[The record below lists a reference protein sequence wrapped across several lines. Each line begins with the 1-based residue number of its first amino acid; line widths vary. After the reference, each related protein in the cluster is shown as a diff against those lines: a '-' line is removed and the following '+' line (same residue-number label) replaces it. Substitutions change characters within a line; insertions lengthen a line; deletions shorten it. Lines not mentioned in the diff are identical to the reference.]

1 MKGFLQE
8 YGIIMVVVAVVLGM
22 LAFGKSGFSKNIQEA
37 ILGSTNH
44 IVETGENITDNLE
57 VGTVIEIDGDNYIVM
72 KKMGN
77 GQYFM
82 GTQRTVIKKNYQSSV
97 RTDGRALNT
106 YENSTIDNYLEKEW
120 YPSLSGEMQNA
131 IQPIKIKQSSYDLKN
146 GKWSFKE
153 DVPFGQT
160 YNTLTRHAFVPSVE
174 ELSYIVDF
182 SQPNKV
188 RSYAQA
194 DYLWFRDSFYSNAK
208 NALNINMAGGTLN
221 SYQVDW
227 GEDYIGVRPSFVL
240 NVSQVN
246 YKKVGEVNYK

>member
-82 GTQRTVIKKNYQSSV
+82 GTQKTIAKKPYQIQS
-97 RTDGRALNT
+97 RNDGRVINT

-120 YPSLSGEMQNA
+120 YPSLSNEMKKA
-131 IQPIKIKQSSYDLKN
+131 IQPTKIKQPARAYSN
-146 GKWSFKE
+146 NKWVLTE
-153 DVPFGQT
+153 TIPFGQT
-160 YNTLTRHAFVPSVE
+160 YNELTRHAFVPSVE
-174 ELSYIVDF
+174 ELEYIMDF
-182 SQPNKV
+182 NKPEKIIA
-188 RSYAQA
+188 YANE
-194 DYLWFRDSFYSNAK
+194 DFLWVRDSSNIVSNYAI
-208 NALNINMAGGTLN
+208 NINYTAGILN
-221 SYQVDW
+221 HYWADVN
-227 GEDYIGVRPSFVL
+227 YIGVRPSFVL